1 MEELI
6 WSTVLKSLQSVSTR
20 LFAPFKIPGF
30 EVAIENL
37 VKFMCLWRQTSQS
50 AASSEATDNYGKQCR
65 NFISFDLGIC
75 VAASGLLARPTTC
88 CFQTENADFEAAAVN
103 GQSHSLFC
111 RLLIYLCCECH
122 QIFPPDYSSR
132 AKKHCRRQLYG
143 TLSEQIFNLTSSRI
157 HREATCVFIPENGEK
172 KVGRRR
178 RSRVLLPRRCAA
190 VDKKVFSPIA
200 AVKFGAA

>member
-1 MEELI
+1 
-6 WSTVLKSLQSVSTR
+6 VSLEADV
-20 LFAPFKIPGF
+20 
-30 EVAIENL
+30 
-37 VKFMCLWRQTSQS
+37 S

-65 NFISFDLGIC
+65 NFIFSDLGIC
-75 VAASGLLARPTTC
+75 VAASGLLVRPTTC

-103 GQSHSLFC
+103 DQSHSLFC
-111 RLLIYLCCECH
+111 WLLIYLYFECH
-122 QIFPPDYSSR
+122 QIFPPDYSAR

-157 HREATCVFIPENGEK
+157 HREATCVFIPENREK
-172 KVGRRR
+172 KVGWRRR
-178 RSRVLLPRRCAA
+178 RSCVLLPWRCAA